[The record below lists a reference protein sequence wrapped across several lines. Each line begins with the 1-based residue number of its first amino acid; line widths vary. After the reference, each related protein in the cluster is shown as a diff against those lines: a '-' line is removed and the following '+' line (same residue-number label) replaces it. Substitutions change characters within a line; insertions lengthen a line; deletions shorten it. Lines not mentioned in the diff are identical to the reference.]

1 MLSNNAVKLGVG
13 KALIVKD
20 KEKESNLI
28 FTVFFRCISHFE
40 DIKIKTCRRCP
51 IPEVYEETVTKKMI
65 QAFNSTLRRQK
76 RAGLS
81 EFKVSLVY

>member
-40 DIKIKTCRRCP
+40 DIKIKTCRRHP
-51 IPEVYEETVTKKMI
+51 IPEVYEETVTKKWSKPLT
-65 QAFNSTLRRQK
+65 QHSGGK
-76 RAGLS
+76 RGQ
-81 EFKVSLVY
+81 VSVSSRSA